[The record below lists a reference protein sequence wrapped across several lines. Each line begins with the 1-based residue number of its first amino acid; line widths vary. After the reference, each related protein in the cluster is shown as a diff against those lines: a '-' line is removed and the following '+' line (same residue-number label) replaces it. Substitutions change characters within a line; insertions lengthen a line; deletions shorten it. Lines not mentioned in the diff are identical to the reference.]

1 MKWFQ
6 LDADAPDDP
15 KVRAVVRALGP
26 AGFGALVGLWCH
38 VARHGRRPGQGVDS
52 HGAPFPVDDLVAAS
66 MLPADQFTTLIDVC
80 TRSGHFR
87 RDAWDLYRGL
97 WIPAMERRG
106 DQYARRLSRSGQLP
120 IDWTGGAE

>member
-26 AGFGALVGLWCH
+26 AGFGGLVGVWCH
-38 VARHGRRPGQGVDS
+38 IARHGQRPGHGIDS
-52 HGAPFPVDDLVAAS
+52 RGAPFPVDELVEAS
-66 MLPADQFTTLIDVC
+66 MLPADKFMTLVDVC
-80 TRSGHFR
+80 TRTGHFR
-87 RDAWDLYRGL
+87 RDIWELHRGI

-106 DQYARRLSRSGQLP
+106 DQYARRQARHGQMP
-120 IDWTGGAE
+120 IDWTGGTS